1 MAEQPKINIY
11 TINNGRVSLKDTLS
25 IVDSKTVNVTFVK
38 VIEAGKKTNFFE
50 LRDSMNSPLFIT
62 DQDGFTNLIGGGD
75 NKIQTYDIFGGRVVV
90 PEEELLFVGSIMNNG
105 FLFPLAKEITI
116 KRPRAKGVKFY
127 QMRTQNNVPVITVDS
142 KGYSILGGL

>member
-1 MAEQPKINIY
+1 MAEQKKINIY
-11 TINNGRVSLKDTLS
+11 TINNGRVSLKDTLN

-38 VIEAGKKTNFFE
+38 VIKVGKNTNFFE

-62 DQDGFTNLIGGGD
+62 DQGGFDNLIVRGG

-90 PEEELLFVGSIMNNG
+90 PEEELLFVGSIIN
-105 FLFPLAKEITI
+105 LFPLAKEITI
-116 KRPRAKGVKFY
+116 KRPRTKGVKFY

-142 KGYSILGGL
+142 KGYSVLTVGL